1 MELCLVISCFCFS
14 FAPVEN
20 ELVFDSYR
28 NHKGD
33 GGDDS
38 DSPAM
43 DDDDD
48 SNDENNWRNDY
59 PDEEEGDNR
68 SDLIQEIPVRLLC
81 SLSKYCNFLQMFS
94 LF

>member
-1 MELCLVISCFCFS
+1 MSVMVIASLIFTSNLFCS

-28 NHKGD
+28 NHRGEQ
-33 GGDDS
+33 GEDS
-38 DSPAM
+38 DSPGA

-68 SDLIQEIPVRLLC
+68 
-81 SLSKYCNFLQMFS
+81 
-94 LF
+94 